1 MRRLRI
7 GIRYSGNYPCLRRG
21 SPLGGSHVEGGSLGK
36 TREIINSPSKLGV
49 MYGLVELDHHSL
61 GACVPGLTT

>member
-1 MRRLRI
+1 MGLGIVVVIHVCVVGGPWEAPIRL
-7 GIRYSGNYPCLRRG
+7 
-21 SPLGGSHVEGGSLGK
+21 GGSLGK

-49 MYGLVELDHHSL
+49 MYGLVELDQHSL